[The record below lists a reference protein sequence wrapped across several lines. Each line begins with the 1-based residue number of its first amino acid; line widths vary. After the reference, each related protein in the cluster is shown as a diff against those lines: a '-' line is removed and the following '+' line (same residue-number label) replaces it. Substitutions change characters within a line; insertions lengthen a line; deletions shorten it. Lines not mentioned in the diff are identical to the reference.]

1 MSINIHPVNVFLYFD
16 NHVCYWKAKRLHSLC
31 VARYIR
37 YVCSQTRRHL
47 RLMSIVTM
55 GNYLVSYRY
64 FCDFFGKKRN
74 GKSCTNYWNL
84 SELEKVEQF
93 CNFIEVVHK
102 ITKCKKSDCPIA
114 TYWNNF
120 KNVVFGPIL
129 DYDVRR
135 NFLLNFLWNLW
146 SIFCNVWISEKR

>member
-1 MSINIHPVNVFLYFD
+1 MSNNIHPVNVFLYFD

-37 YVCSQTRRHL
+37 YVCSQTRRHNSEYKCYCFKCHLARMLLQVLSSRRHL

-74 GKSCTNYWNL
+74 GKSCTNY
-84 SELEKVEQF
+84 
-93 CNFIEVVHK
+93 
-102 ITKCKKSDCPIA
+102 
-114 TYWNNF
+114 
-120 KNVVFGPIL
+120 
-129 DYDVRR
+129 
-135 NFLLNFLWNLW
+135 
-146 SIFCNVWISEKR
+146 